1 MRKWSLLLVMLAL
14 SSSRAF
20 AQDNPASP
28 ANGSA
33 GYINCPAG
41 QSNVFLYQTVTTFEV
56 LSSPRCGDQVE
67 ILGRVDT
74 WAGICECAPRTARG
88 LLCRNR
94 RSPRSRRPSLAYQ
107 SQNRHLSR
115 SPRAKVLRWPAHC
128 LMALRASVTTFPE
141 PKFSAGIPYL
151 NEDWENFANRSGMQG
166 WDAAATI
173 NVYPWLGVEGNVGGN
188 YQRNCIGAAGL
199 TCFAYTFMG
208 GPKITAYR
216 SGNITAFGHGLVGL
230 GGLTMTLA
238 GSPLTWRDLAWAAG
252 GGVDYALTNRI
263 SVRFGPVDYL
273 RTQYMQSLGGTHQS
287 NIRVSAGVVLRIGS
301 VIAER

>member
-74 WAGICECAPRTARG
+74 LGGYLRVRTADG
-88 LLCRNR
+88 KEGFV
-94 RSPRSRRPSLAYQ
+94 PQ
-107 SQNRHLSR
+107 SQITSVAPPKPRISIAEPPPQPVAAGQSTPLAGPLSHGP
-115 SPRAKVLRWPAHC
+115 SSFGYDIPRAEIFGGY
-128 LMALRASVTTFPE
+128 S
-141 PKFSAGIPYL
+141 YL